1 MDKAKEHN
9 RLDKMIARTKELQ
22 KEIDH
27 RHEVEEKVFEL
38 FSEGK
43 FEEGDAL
50 LATLDDD
57 KARALMEEE
66 RQEAF
71 SHKNVEI
78 TKRYIGVKKTEDYA
92 DVISNDEMKAIEKAV
107 QEEPE
112 HEFSKND
119 EQTLIEYIAGAGK
132 SCSKEEEIKRAETLG
147 RLFAVLRQPEDLYAL
162 RFALSNLISSIQVG
176 SSFQLVVNYDKDL
189 KKLKINYSHKPENF
203 LK

>member
-1 MDKAKEHN
+1 MNKKAKN
-9 RLDKMIARTKELQ
+9 ITDLQ
-22 KEIDH
+22 KELDRRTAVEKLAEKMIID
-27 RHEVEEKVFEL
+27 
-38 FSEGK
+38 GK
-43 FEEGDAL
+43 FEEAKEL
-50 LATLDDD
+50 LDTLDDD
-57 KARALMEEE
+57 RARELMEEE
-66 RQEAF
+66 PQ
-71 SHKNVEI
+71 
-78 TKRYIGVKKTEDYA
+78 Y
-92 DVISNDEMKAIEKAV
+92 
-107 QEEPE
+107 
-112 HEFSKND
+112 EFSKND

>member
-1 MDKAKEHN
+1 MCLFKTHMTEMLDYGSEVRAMDKKVENIKALQAELEH
-9 RLDKMIARTKELQ
+9 RTAVEKLAEKMI
-22 KEIDH
+22 ID
-27 RHEVEEKVFEL
+27 
-38 FSEGK
+38 GK
-43 FEEGDAL
+43 FEEAKEL
-50 LATLDDD
+50 LDSLDDD

-66 RQEAF
+66 L
-71 SHKNVEI
+71 
-78 TKRYIGVKKTEDYA
+78 
-92 DVISNDEMKAIEKAV
+92 
-107 QEEPE
+107 E

-119 EQTLIEYIAGAGK
+119 ERTLIEYIAGAGK

>member
-57 KARALMEEE
+57 KARELME
-66 RQEAF
+66 
-71 SHKNVEI
+71 
-78 TKRYIGVKKTEDYA
+78 
-92 DVISNDEMKAIEKAV
+92 
-107 QEEPE
+107 EEPE
-112 HEFSKND
+112 HE
-119 EQTLIEYIAGAGK
+119 L
-132 SCSKEEEIKRAETLG
+132 L
-147 RLFAVLRQPEDLYAL
+147 
-162 RFALSNLISSIQVG
+162 
-176 SSFQLVVNYDKDL
+176 DKDYVPYEQAL
-189 KKLKINYSHKPENF
+189 GLAKASTFPNEELRED
-203 LK
+203 

>member
-1 MDKAKEHN
+1 MDKAKN
-9 RLDKMIARTKELQ
+9 ITELQ
-22 KEIDH
+22 KELDRRTAVEKLAEKLIID
-27 RHEVEEKVFEL
+27 
-38 FSEGK
+38 GK
-43 FEEGDAL
+43 FEEAKEL
-50 LATLDDD
+50 LDTLDDD
-57 KARALMEEE
+57 KARELME
-66 RQEAF
+66 
-71 SHKNVEI
+71 
-78 TKRYIGVKKTEDYA
+78 
-92 DVISNDEMKAIEKAV
+92 
-107 QEEPE
+107 EEPE

>member
-57 KARALMEEE
+57 RARELMEECPDE
-66 RQEAF
+66 
-71 SHKNVEI
+71 EI
-78 TKRYIGVKKTEDYA
+78 KEVRTMDKRVKLE
-92 DVISNDEMKAIEKAV
+92 EKAV
-107 QEEPE
+107 MDIMKILTQGGISVKQSKSILDRVNVI
-112 HEFSKND
+112 FMGSSKNFLD
-119 EQTLIEYIAGAGK
+119 DCDA
-132 SCSKEEEIKRAETLG
+132 KEVLET
-147 RLFAVLRQPEDLYAL
+147 
-162 RFALSNLISSIQVG
+162 SSR
-176 SSFQLVVNYDKDL
+176 YDVFKV
-189 KKLKINYSHKPENF
+189 
-203 LK
+203 

>member
-1 MDKAKEHN
+1 VKKSRREVRVMDKAKEHN

-57 KARALMEEE
+57 KARELMEEE
-66 RQEAF
+66 PQ
-71 SHKNVEI
+71 
-78 TKRYIGVKKTEDYA
+78 Y
-92 DVISNDEMKAIEKAV
+92 
-107 QEEPE
+107 
-112 HEFSKND
+112 EFSKND

>member
-57 KARALMEEE
+57 KARELME
-66 RQEAF
+66 
-71 SHKNVEI
+71 
-78 TKRYIGVKKTEDYA
+78 
-92 DVISNDEMKAIEKAV
+92 
-107 QEEPE
+107 EEPE
-112 HEFSKND
+112 HELLDKDYVPYEQALGFAKASTFPNEELREKNFNRVNTD
-119 EQTLIEYIAGAGK
+119 VFEKAVVLIKHWAEMMERVMF
-132 SCSKEEEIKRAETLG
+132 EEHDFRIEIKYNAKAKKTD
-147 RLFAVLRQPEDLYAL
+147 FAIYTPTKSEKDD
-162 RFALSNLISSIQVG
+162 IQQEHSKG
-176 SSFQLVVNYDKDL
+176 
-189 KKLKINYSHKPENF
+189 
-203 LK
+203 